1 MKKERARGTS
11 PLLIGSHSCV
21 RAHYVRFTIAVATPR
36 EGVRKWEFLESDSFI
51 ASFFFL
57 QCCCFFFAGEA
68 VISSTGLPF
77 PFYLGGK
84 GFKSG
89 L

>member
-51 ASFFFL
+51 ASFFF
-57 QCCCFFFAGEA
+57 FFNVVVSFLLERQLFLAL
-68 VISSTGLPF
+68 VFLSLFI
-77 PFYLGGK
+77 
-84 GFKSG
+84 
-89 L
+89 